1 MTSPKTPKIPT
12 ASLAPQLSLVSKT
25 AARAHLARCAVF
37 GAVAC
42 AVTLAVW
49 PGVSFA
55 KRMPPAPQVAPLSS
69 VTGVL
74 VVRSYHTVPETMKRF
89 EALVR
94 AAGFTVFTQI
104 DHSANAQS
112 IDDPIPPAQL
122 LVFGDI
128 RSITDLIQV
137 HPTAALDLPMRALIW
152 QDDTGAVWLGYMD
165 PIYLAD
171 RHNFPSDE
179 AIIQQM
185 ASTLRDIAQRA
196 AGFGAV
202 APTP

>member
-1 MTSPKTPKIPT
+1 MTKTTPALPV
-12 ASLAPQLSLVSKT
+12 LLLSKT
-25 AARAHLARCAVF
+25 TARAHLARCAVF

-42 AVTLAVW
+42 VVTLAAWSIPV
-49 PGVSFA
+49 FA
-55 KRMPPAPQVAPLSS
+55 KPLPPAPQVTPLSS

-74 VVRSYHTVPETMKRF
+74 VVRSYHSVPETMKRF
-89 EALVR
+89 EALIR

-112 IDDPIPPAQL
+112 VDDPIPPAQL

-128 RSITDLIQV
+128 RSITDLVQIR
-137 HPTAALDLPMRALIW
+137 PTAALDLPMRALIW
-152 QDDTGAVWLGYMD
+152 QDDTGSVWLGYMD

-179 AIIQQM
+179 AVIQQM
-185 ASTLRDIAQRA
+185 SSTLRDLAQRA
-196 AGFGAV
+196 AGFGAITP
-202 APTP
+202 AP